1 MRWLNICRTISH
13 SLKFHYFILSMIHST
28 TSHIIFFSLHKEMC
42 LFFRI
47 DAYHD
52 FDAMLFWFVHYWAY
66 RPSLKLPSSS
76 IPFPSQASSSSKLFS
91 EPEIFPRIPFDVPFE
106 WVGIPVYDLPLLPLE
121 DFGRNIGP
129 PGFGFFTFLPDGSI
143 LTLFPSGKI
152 PSISSL
158 MEYWISDWLC

>member
-1 MRWLNICRTISH
+1 MKWLHICRTISRL
-13 SLKFHYFILSMIHST
+13 LKFISFFFSMIHST
-28 TSHIIFFSLHKEMC
+28 TSHIILFSLHKEMC
-42 LFFRI
+42 LFFALMLI
-47 DAYHD
+47 MILMQWY
-52 FDAMLFWFVHYWAY
+52 FDFVHYWAY

-106 WVGIPVYDLPLLPLE
+106 WVGIPVYDLPLLPLD